1 MASALAFYGA
11 VALAGLGLV
20 AVYVAATIGRGAAG
34 QASGAARHATGAH
47 NAQFIDTIVREAA
60 ARHDAWI
67 ALVAGAIMFI
77 IAVLAMSYQLQQV
90 LEVVWNERR
99 AAEDAKHHA
108 PEFLAIFALTLV
120 LVVLLFAGA
129 AVHGLTEHTHRISFL
144 QGLGYQALVVGVTI
158 VVLTFVFLFIFAYL
172 PPVDI
177 AWRKVW
183 IASFLCAFMYERG
196 QFALSVYLGQMDAR
210 SPYADIGALLVILI
224 WLYYSAQVVLVGA
237 DFTRAL
243 KEGSERRRVHSR
255 G

>member
-20 AVYVAATIGRGAAG
+20 AIYVSATVGRGAAG
-34 QASGAARHATGAH
+34 QAGGAAGHATGAH
-47 NAQFIDTIVREAA
+47 NAQFIETIIREAA
-60 ARHDAWI
+60 SRHDAWV

-77 IAVLAMSYQLQQV
+77 IAVLAMAYQLQQV

-99 AAEDAKHHA
+99 TAQHAKRHA

-129 AVHGLTEHTHRISFL
+129 AVHGLTMHTHRISFL
-144 QGLGYQALVVGVTI
+144 QGLGYQSLVLGVTI

-183 IASFLCAFMYERG
+183 IASFLCAIMYERG

-210 SPYADIGALLVILI
+210 SPYADLGALLAILI

-243 KEGSERRRVHSR
+243 KEGSEPRRVHSR